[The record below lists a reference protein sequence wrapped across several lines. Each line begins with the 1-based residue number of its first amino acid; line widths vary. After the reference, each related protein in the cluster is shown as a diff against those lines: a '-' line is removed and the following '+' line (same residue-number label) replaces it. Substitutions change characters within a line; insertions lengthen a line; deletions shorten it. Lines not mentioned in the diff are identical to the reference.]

1 VPGSQFDGVFKL
13 DHLTDAR
20 QIVKNAKRGK
30 IAVVVGGG
38 ITALELVEGLVAR
51 GMKVHYLLRG
61 DRYWSNVLDFQESKI
76 IEQRLMKESVELHYH
91 AELAEIYG
99 KQNRVSSVRLKNNT
113 ILQCD
118 MLAYAIGVQPQ
129 THLAKQ
135 AALEVD
141 RGILVDEYMQTND
154 PNIFAAGDVAQVY
167 DPLLKRSVIES
178 LWTPSREQGTTAGLN
193 MAGRKK
199 TYTKS
204 VALNVTRL
212 AGLTTTI
219 IGTVGQGQ
227 DLDLIGIVRGDSETW
242 YQMPDSTVAQSGF
255 DVNHVR
261 VMVGKQTLLGAV
273 VMGDQTLS
281 VPLQKIIS
289 SKVNIS
295 SIREDLLNP
304 NANIADVLIRFWAN
318 YKGHKLKVEQRTI
331 PRNLH
336 PAFLKGSA
344 THLHMQKTIPSV
356 GVKLK

>member
-1 VPGSQFDGVFKL
+1 
-13 DHLTDAR
+13 
-20 QIVKNAKRGK
+20 
-30 IAVVVGGG
+30 
-38 ITALELVEGLVAR
+38 
-51 GMKVHYLLRG
+51 
-61 DRYWSNVLDFQESKI
+61 
-76 IEQRLMKESVELHYH
+76 
-91 AELAEIYG
+91 
-99 KQNRVSSVRLKNNT
+99 
-113 ILQCD
+113 
-118 MLAYAIGVQPQ
+118 MLAYAIGVRPQ

-199 TYTKS
+199 IYAKS

-219 IGTVGQGQ
+219 IGSVGQGQ

-242 YQMPDSTVAQSGF
+242 HQLPDSTSTVAQSGF

-281 VPLQKIIS
+281 NPLQKIIS
-289 SKVNIS
+289 NKVNIS
-295 SIREDLLNP
+295 SIREDLLKP
-304 NANIADVLIRFWAN
+304 NANIAEVLVRFWAN
-318 YKGHKLKVEQRTI
+318 YEGHKLKVERRTI
-331 PRNLH
+331 PGNLH
-336 PAFLKGSA
+336 PSLSETSA
-344 THLHMQKTIPSV
+344 THLHMQKTIPRIR
-356 GVKLK
+356 VKPK